1 MSTYA
6 RLLRARRLID
16 ERFDEPLN
24 LEAMAA
30 EACFSRYHFLREF
43 QREFRQTPHEY
54 LQTRRIER
62 ARQLL
67 ASGHHS
73 VTDVCFQV
81 GFQSPGSFSTL
92 FRRMVGQ
99 PPAIYRARSV
109 VVVPGFGQVGPLALI
124 PACFVHRFG
133 LDRHPRRVI

>member
-16 ERFDEPLN
+16 ERFDQPLS
-24 LEAMAA
+24 LDAMAA

-54 LQTRRIER
+54 LQARRIER

-92 FRRMVGQ
+92 FRRVVGQ
-99 PPAIYRARSV
+99 PPASYRARSL

-124 PACFVHRFG
+124 PACFVNRFG
-133 LDRHPRRVI
+133 LDRHPRRAS